1 MPGFLLSLE
10 SPSFC
15 GIILRMKFNK
25 TFLVLLLFGL
35 FVSCDAFNEDD
46 ENSFS
51 QREATSYDMQI
62 FDLVNAHR
70 KQKGLS
76 ALKYDGDIFN
86 QCYTHSRNMAAG
98 KTAFSHDG
106 FDNRTKNLKPWS
118 WAAENVACNYSENP
132 ENVVNQWL
140 YSSGHRNNIESA
152 KATHSAVSAVKNSKG
167 QWYYTQIFIER

>member
-1 MPGFLLSLE
+1 
-10 SPSFC
+10 
-15 GIILRMKFNK
+15 MKFNK

-35 FVSCDAFNEDD
+35 FVSCDAFNEDN

-86 QCYTHSRNMAAG
+86 LPR
-98 KTAFSHDG
+98 
-106 FDNRTKNLKPWS
+106 
-118 WAAENVACNYSENP
+118 V
-132 ENVVNQWL
+132 
-140 YSSGHRNNIESA
+140 
-152 KATHSAVSAVKNSKG
+152 
-167 QWYYTQIFIER
+167 

>member
-1 MPGFLLSLE
+1 
-10 SPSFC
+10 
-15 GIILRMKFNK
+15 MKFNK
-25 TFLVLLLFGL
+25 TFALVLLLLAL

-86 QCYTHSRNMAAG
+86 QCYTHSRNMAVG

-106 FDNRTKNLKPWS
+106 FYDRIKNLES
-118 WAAENVACNYSENP
+118 LSGAAENVAYNYSENP
-132 ENVVNQWL
+132 ENVVNDWL
-140 YSSGHRNNIESA
+140 YSSDHKANIESA

-167 QWYYTQIFIER
+167 EWYYTQIFIQR